1 MSRGAGGRV
10 RLGIIGLGTVAQA
23 VHLPLLS
30 RHRDRFEVT
39 AVCDLSAELAAVV
52 TERFGLGA
60 AERCRTAEELL
71 DGGRVD
77 AVLVLSSGSH
87 GEVAGAALA
96 RGLAVFCEKPL
107 AYTLAEADELAR
119 LSERAG
125 APLQLGYMKLYD
137 PAVRRAA
144 RELAAAN
151 PSLRSVEVTVLH
163 PSGSSQLA
171 HAALAQSPGD
181 IPPAVL
187 STLRDETAR
196 LRAEAVGQG
205 GVDSRKHHLPAVGY
219 APPPGDPAR
228 DRVGD
233 GRLRVGD
240 PAPNRVGD
248 GRLRVGDPAPDRV
261 GDGRFR
267 VGGEGDLTQH
277 REDRARA
284 QGDPTQGRTA
294 QAPDELGQ
302 IYTEVLLGSVVHD
315 LAVVRMLAGDPER
328 VEYADAWPDGNW
340 ESVAVE
346 AVCPGGVRFSLRWHY
361 LDRYPGYR
369 EEVRVHH
376 DRGTVGLMFPSP
388 YLLNAPTVL
397 TVTDRDGDS
406 ERVRTHRSTEE
417 AFEEELL
424 AFHRLVTDGAPT
436 AAGIAEG
443 RADIVTCQRIV
454 RRLAAGR
461 GIELAGEAARA

>member
-1 MSRGAGGRV
+1 
-10 RLGIIGLGTVAQA
+10 LGIIGLGTVAQA

-60 AERCRTAEELL
+60 AERCRTAEEVL

-87 GEVAGAALA
+87 GEVSGAALA
-96 RGLAVFCEKPL
+96 RSLAVFCEKPL

-119 LSERAG
+119 LSERTG

-144 RELAAAN
+144 RELAAAS

-171 HAALAQSPGD
+171 HAALAPPPGD
-181 IPPAVL
+181 IPPALL
-187 STLRDETAR
+187 SALGDETAR
-196 LRAEAVGQG
+196 LRAEAVGTG
-205 GVDSRKHHLPAVGY
+205 AVDSRRHHLPAVGY
-219 APPPGDPAR
+219 APPPGDP
-228 DRVGD
+228 
-233 GRLRVGD
+233 
-240 PAPNRVGD
+240 
-248 GRLRVGDPAPDRV
+248 
-261 GDGRFR
+261 
-267 VGGEGDLTQH
+267 TKS
-277 REDRARA
+277 RAA
-284 QGDPTQGRTA
+284 WV
-294 QAPDELGQ
+294 PDELGQ

-328 VEYADAWPDGNW
+328 VEFADAWPDGTW

-376 DRGTVGLMFPSP
+376 DRGTVGLTFPSP

-397 TVTDRDGDS
+397 TVTDHDGDS
-406 ERVRTHRSTEE
+406 ERVRTHRSTVE

-424 AFHRLVTDGAPT
+424 AFHRLVTEGAPT

>member
-1 MSRGAGGRV
+1 MSRGTGGRV

-52 TERFGLGA
+52 TERFGLGD

-71 DGGRVD
+71 DGGRVA

-96 RGLAVFCEKPL
+96 RSVAVFCEKPL

-119 LSERAG
+119 LSERTG

-144 RELAAAN
+144 DELAAVN
-151 PSLRSVEVTVLH
+151 LNLTVRSVEVTVLH

-171 HAALAQSPGD
+171 HAALAPPPGD

-187 STLRDETAR
+187 SALQDETAR
-196 LRAEAVGQG
+196 LRADALGHG
-205 GVDSRKHHLPAVGY
+205 SVDNRTHPLPPV
-219 APPPGDPAR
+219 
-228 DRVGD
+228 
-233 GRLRVGD
+233 
-240 PAPNRVGD
+240 
-248 GRLRVGDPAPDRV
+248 
-261 GDGRFR
+261 
-267 VGGEGDLTQH
+267 
-277 REDRARA
+277 
-284 QGDPTQGRTA
+284 
-294 QAPDELGQ
+294 DELERL
-302 IYTEVLLGSVVHD
+302 YTEVLLGSVVHD
-315 LAVVRMLAGDPER
+315 LAVVRVLVGDPER
-328 VEYADAWPDGNW
+328 VEFADVWPDGTW

-346 AVCPGGVRFSLRWHY
+346 AVCPGGVRFGLRWHY

-376 DRGTVGLMFPSP
+376 DRGTVALTFPSP

-397 TVTDRDGDS
+397 TVTDGDGDGAQ
-406 ERVRTHRSTEE
+406 VRTHRSTVE

-424 AFHRLVTDGAPT
+424 AFHRLVTDGEPP

-454 RRLAAGR
+454 RRLAAER

>member
-39 AVCDLSAELAAVV
+39 AVCELSAELAAVV

-60 AERCRTAEELL
+60 AERCRAAEELL

-96 RGLAVFCEKPL
+96 RGVAVFCEKPL

-119 LSERAG
+119 LSERTG

-163 PSGSSQLA
+163 PSGPSQLA
-171 HAALAQSPGD
+171 HAALAPPPGD

-187 STLRDETAR
+187 SALGDETAR

-205 GVDSRKHHLPAVGY
+205 GVDSRRHHLPRPGY
-219 APPPGDPAR
+219 AP
-228 DRVGD
+228 
-233 GRLRVGD
+233 
-240 PAPNRVGD
+240 
-248 GRLRVGDPAPDRV
+248 
-261 GDGRFR
+261 
-267 VGGEGDLTQH
+267 H
-277 REDRARA
+277 RGTRPRAVAA
-284 QGDPTQGRTA
+284 QV
-294 QAPDELGQ
+294 PDELGQ

-315 LAVVRMLAGDPER
+315 LAVVRMLARGPG
-328 VEYADAWPDGNW
+328 A
-340 ESVAVE
+340 
-346 AVCPGGVRFSLRWHY
+346 GGVRGRVAGRDLGVGGGRGRLSGRGSVQPALALSGPVSRVPGGGAGAPRPGNGRARVPVPVPPQRAHRPHR
-361 LDRYPGYR
+361 DRPRRGR
-369 EEVRVHH
+369 RAGPDPPF
-376 DRGTVGLMFPSP
+376 DRGG
-388 YLLNAPTVL
+388 
-397 TVTDRDGDS
+397 
-406 ERVRTHRSTEE
+406 VR
-417 AFEEELL
+417 
-424 AFHRLVTDGAPT
+424 G
-436 AAGIAEG
+436 G
-443 RADIVTCQRIV
+443 
-454 RRLAAGR
+454 
-461 GIELAGEAARA
+461 AARLPPAGHRRARRRPPGSPRGGPTS

>member
-52 TERFGLGA
+52 TERFGLGD

-96 RGLAVFCEKPL
+96 RGVAVFCEKPL
-107 AYTLAEADELAR
+107 AHTLAEVDELAR
-119 LSERAG
+119 LSERTG

-144 RELAAAN
+144 DELAAVN
-151 PSLRSVEVTVLH
+151 LNLTVRSVEVTVLH

-171 HAALAQSPGD
+171 HAALAPPPGD

-187 STLRDETAR
+187 SALQDETAR
-196 LRAEAVGQG
+196 LRADALGHG
-205 GVDSRKHHLPAVGY
+205 GVDNRTHPLPPV
-219 APPPGDPAR
+219 
-228 DRVGD
+228 
-233 GRLRVGD
+233 
-240 PAPNRVGD
+240 
-248 GRLRVGDPAPDRV
+248 
-261 GDGRFR
+261 
-267 VGGEGDLTQH
+267 
-277 REDRARA
+277 
-284 QGDPTQGRTA
+284 
-294 QAPDELGQ
+294 DELGRL
-302 IYTEVLLGSVVHD
+302 YTEVLLGSVVHD
-315 LAVVRMLAGDPER
+315 LAVVRVLVGDPER
-328 VEYADAWPDGNW
+328 VEFADVWPDGTW

-346 AVCPGGVRFSLRWHY
+346 AVCPGGVRFGLRWHY
-361 LDRYPGYR
+361 LDRYPRYR

-376 DRGTVGLMFPSP
+376 DWGTVALTFPSP

-397 TVTDRDGDS
+397 TVTDGDGDGD
-406 ERVRTHRSTEE
+406 RVRTHRSTVE

-424 AFHRLVTDGAPT
+424 AFHRLVTDGEPP

>member
-23 VHLPLLS
+23 VHLPQLS

-52 TERFGLGA
+52 TERFGLGD

-96 RGLAVFCEKPL
+96 RGVAVFCEKPL
-107 AYTLAEADELAR
+107 AYTLSEADELAR
-119 LSERAG
+119 LSKRTG

-144 RELAAAN
+144 RELAATN
-151 PSLRSVEVTVLH
+151 LTLRSVEVTVLH

-171 HAALAQSPGD
+171 HAALAPPPSD
-181 IPPAVL
+181 VPPAVL
-187 STLRDETAR
+187 SALREETAR
-196 LRAEAVGQG
+196 LRAEAIGPG
-205 GVDSRKHHLPAVGY
+205 SVDNRTHPLPGLDD
-219 APPPGDPAR
+219 APPPGDP
-228 DRVGD
+228 
-233 GRLRVGD
+233 
-240 PAPNRVGD
+240 P
-248 GRLRVGDPAPDRV
+248 PDR
-261 GDGRFR
+261 
-267 VGGEGDLTQH
+267 
-277 REDRARA
+277 
-284 QGDPTQGRTA
+284 
-294 QAPDELGQ
+294 APDEPGRL
-302 IYTEVLLGSVVHD
+302 YTEVLLGSVVHD

-328 VEYADAWPDGNW
+328 VEFADAWPDGNW

-376 DRGTVGLMFPSP
+376 DRGTVGLTFPSP

-397 TVTDRDGDS
+397 TVTDRDGDG

-461 GIELAGEAARA
+461 GIELAGEAVRA

>member
-1 MSRGAGGRV
+1 MSHGTGGRV

-39 AVCDLSAELAAVV
+39 AVCDLSAGLAAVV

-60 AERCRTAEELL
+60 AERCRAAEELL

-87 GEVAGAALA
+87 GEVAGTALA
-96 RGLAVFCEKPL
+96 RGVAVFCEKPL
-107 AYTLAEADELAR
+107 AYTLSEADELAR
-119 LSERAG
+119 LSERTG

-137 PAVRRAA
+137 PAVRRAV
-144 RELAAAN
+144 RELAALDLT
-151 PSLRSVEVTVLH
+151 LRSVEVTVLH

-171 HAALAQSPGD
+171 HAALAPPPGD
-181 IPPAVL
+181 VPPAVL
-187 STLRDETAR
+187 SALQEETAR

-205 GVDSRKHHLPAVGY
+205 GCGQPPAPPPAVGY
-219 APPPGDPAR
+219 APPPGDPAAAGPGTARPGPGGPGDPAR
-228 DRVGD
+228 DRVGW
-233 GRLRVGD
+233 L
-240 PAPNRVGD
+240 
-248 GRLRVGDPAPDRV
+248 
-261 GDGRFR
+261 
-267 VGGEGDLTQH
+267 
-277 REDRARA
+277 
-284 QGDPTQGRTA
+284 
-294 QAPDELGQ
+294 
-302 IYTEVLLGSVVHD
+302 YTEVLLGSVVHD

-328 VEYADAWPDGNW
+328 VEFADAWPEGTW

-346 AVCPGGVRFSLRWHY
+346 AVCPGGVRLGLRWHY

-376 DRGTVGLMFPSP
+376 DQGSVTLTFPSP

-397 TVTDRDGDS
+397 TVTDGDGDGD
-406 ERVRTHRSTEE
+406 RVRTHRSTVE

-424 AFHRLVTDGAPT
+424 AFHRLVTDGTPA

-443 RADIVTCQRIV
+443 RADILTCQRIV

>member
-1 MSRGAGGRV
+1 MSRGAGRRV

-52 TERFGLGA
+52 TGRFGLDD

-87 GEVAGAALA
+87 AEAAGAALA
-96 RGLAVFCEKPL
+96 RGIAVFCEKPL

-119 LSERAG
+119 LSERTG

-137 PAVRRAA
+137 PALRRAA

-151 PSLRSVEVTVLH
+151 RSPRSVEVTVLH

-171 HAALAQSPGD
+171 HAALAPPPGD

-187 STLRDETAR
+187 SALRDDTAR
-196 LRAEAVGQG
+196 LRAEAVGPG
-205 GVDSRKHHLPAVGY
+205 GVDNRTHPR
-219 APPPGDPAR
+219 PP
-228 DRVGD
+228 
-233 GRLRVGD
+233 L
-240 PAPNRVGD
+240 
-248 GRLRVGDPAPDRV
+248 
-261 GDGRFR
+261 
-267 VGGEGDLTQH
+267 
-277 REDRARA
+277 
-284 QGDPTQGRTA
+284 
-294 QAPDELGQ
+294 DELGRL
-302 IYTEVLLGSVVHD
+302 YTEVLLGSVVHD
-315 LAVVRMLAGDPER
+315 LAVVRVLVGDPGR
-328 VEYADAWPDGNW
+328 VEFADVWPDGTW

-346 AVCPGGVRFSLRWHY
+346 AVCPGGVRFGLRWHY

-376 DRGTVGLMFPSP
+376 DRGTVALTFPSP

-397 TVTDRDGDS
+397 TVTDGDGDGAQ
-406 ERVRTHRSTEE
+406 VRTHRSTVE

-424 AFHRLVTDGAPT
+424 AFHRLATDGEPP